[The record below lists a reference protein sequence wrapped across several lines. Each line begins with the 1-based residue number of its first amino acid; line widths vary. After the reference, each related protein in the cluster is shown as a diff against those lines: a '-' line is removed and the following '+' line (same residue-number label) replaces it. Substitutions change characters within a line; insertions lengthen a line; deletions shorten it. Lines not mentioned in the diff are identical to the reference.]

1 MSQSFD
7 HIILTFVGAM
17 GAPGDGRL
25 WTVLVPTKIKRIS
38 INPFACQGNA
48 GVGCDLHFDANVS
61 VSLLDGVAGDVD
73 LFDSSGIHK
82 CVQVEGLQVSP
93 LGPVTAQD
101 DKDMFSDTIWG
112 LEQPDAARDISRW
125 TLTGEEWEHA
135 FYVERAC
142 FFYLKQLHDT
152 ITPEEREKCEWH
164 PRKMLDWATDV
175 VSVAS
180 RGEHPIIKKQWL
192 NDTWAMLEG
201 PLDE

>member
-17 GAPGDGRL
+17 GAPGDG
-25 WTVLVPTKIKRIS
+25 RIS

-125 TLTGEEWEHA
+125 TLTGA
-135 FYVERAC
+135 CFLRRAC
-142 FFYLKQLHDT
+142 LLLLPQAAARHN
-152 ITPEEREKCEWH
+152 H
-164 PRKMLDWATDV
+164 P
-175 VSVAS
+175 
-180 RGEHPIIKKQWL
+180 
-192 NDTWAMLEG
+192 
-201 PLDE
+201 